1 VLILE
6 NPSMNFNCLQ
16 PLNQLRLTRLAL
28 TLTALLVMPV
38 SLVAQNSRTA
48 VPAPSVTPLDSIVAL
63 VDEDVIMRSELDLAL
78 DGILERIRASGE
90 AMPPQS
96 LLESQ
101 VLERLIVREL
111 QVQKALQTGIRVSD
125 ADIDQAM
132 VNLAQQ
138 NGITVQQMRQ
148 VIEDD
153 GEDFAEFR
161 RNIGEEL
168 LTERLRQRIV
178 NGMQPITDTEVE
190 IMLASQDSNGGE
202 YNISHIMVA
211 VPEGSTPQQIQLV
224 EQQANEI
231 YSKLEDGLDFSSAA
245 ISYSNS
251 QEALEGGEVGWRDLN
266 SIPAFFAD
274 AIRDLQPGQF
284 SKPIR
289 SPAGFHL
296 LKVNDYRE
304 QRQVVIKEYN
314 AQHIMIEI
322 NELIGARAAMDQ
334 IINIRERL
342 NQGEDFAE
350 LAKKFS
356 DDTSTAN
363 LGGNMGWFP
372 PQAYGDRVEQTLV
385 ALKDNQISE
394 PFQTLSGWHIIQLLG
409 TRETDRTEEAIREEA
424 REKIRQQKAELE
436 IDKTLR
442 QFRDEAFVEIRLPGA
457 EGSSG

>member
-1 VLILE
+1 LI
-6 NPSMNFNCLQ
+6 SGNCLQ
-16 PLNQLRLTRLAL
+16 PKPRLMLAHML
-28 TLTALLVMPV
+28 IAMLATPGILL
-38 SLVAQNSRTA
+38 AQNSNIA
-48 VPAPSVTPLDSIVAL
+48 VPAPSVQPLDSIVAL
-63 VDEDVIMRSELDLAL
+63 VDEDVIMRSELDLAM

-96 LLESQ
+96 LIENQ

-132 VNLAQQ
+132 VTLAQQ

-148 VIEDD
+148 VIEND

-168 LTERLRQRIV
+168 MTERLRQRIV
-178 NGMQPITDTEVE
+178 NGMQPVTDTEVE

-211 VPEGSTPQQIQLV
+211 VPEGSTPQQIQLIE
-224 EQQANEI
+224 EQVNDI
-231 YSKLEDGLDFSSAA
+231 YSKLEGGLDFASAA

-274 AIRDLQPGQF
+274 AVRDLQPGQF

-289 SPAGFHL
+289 SPAGFHI
-296 LKVNDYRE
+296 LKVNDFRE
-304 QRQVVIKEYN
+304 QRQVVVKEYH

-334 IINIRERL
+334 IIDIRERL
-342 NQGEDFAE
+342 NQEESFAD
-350 LAKKFS
+350 LAREFS

-363 LGGNMGWFP
+363 LGGDMGWFP
-372 PQAYGDRVEQTLV
+372 PQAYGDRVEQTLL
-385 ALKDNQISE
+385 ALKENQISE
-394 PFQTLSGWHIIQLLG
+394 PFQSMSGWHIVQLLG
-409 TRETDRTEEAIREEA
+409 VRETDRTEEAIREEA
-424 REKIRQQKAELE
+424 RDKIRQQKAELE
-436 IDKTLR
+436 IEKTLR

-457 EGSSG
+457 ANSSG